1 MPAGN
6 KDVIKLE
13 TLRKEYDIIFAQYQ
27 EAQKTYINNLQSPP
41 TDAQST
47 DSYTTT
53 PGSMVMP
60 NTNTPGGIKYSQT
73 DSVASC
79 QDMCV
84 SNEKCA
90 AATYLPFNENVKLCI
105 QSTPTDKTDLRVL
118 SSMSGGPMEG
128 PLPQSW
134 VSIIPTLTANNLI
147 LQSLNDSLTSITTKI
162 NQLITNAAPELTQLY
177 DEKATQQIELNAVYQ
192 KLLDEKVQLL
202 SEIEEYNTITETI
215 VDKEL
220 IINRE
225 NGMFRFWIIITLIVL
240 IIVIKQLFGLE
251 SSMST
256 IVWLVIILLI
266 IILTYS
272 LKTPTGFL
280 IWGLVLLAVIYTRS

>member
-1 MPAGN
+1 MPTGN

-41 TDAQST
+41 TDGQST
-47 DSYTTT
+47 DSYTIT

-60 NTNTPGGIKYSQT
+60 SSRSRDGITISAT

-90 AATYLPFNENVKLCI
+90 AASYVPFNANVKLCY
-105 QSTPTDKTDLRVL
+105 QSTPTDKTDLTLIR
-118 SSMSGGPMEG
+118 SMGSGTGGPIS
-128 PLPQSW
+128 QTW

-162 NQLITNAAPELTQLY
+162 NQLIADAAPELTQLY
-177 DEKATQQIELNAVYQ
+177 DEKATQQIELNDVYQ

-215 VDKEL
+215 NDKEL
-220 IINRE
+220 IVNRE

-251 SSMST
+251 NSMST
-256 IVWLVIILLI
+256 IIWLVIIILI

-280 IWGLVLLAVIYTRS
+280 IWGLALLAVIYTRS